1 MTTESIRRRLERC
14 RALLKQDKKLLLM
27 LCGAAVLTVLLLLP
41 AGEKNNKAQPEQP
54 LAQTTQTL
62 EAELC
67 DLLGA
72 IEGVG
77 DVRVMLRTAS
87 SGETVYAANTDGA
100 AETRDAQTSKKEKN
114 SVVIVKNAQG
124 ESGLV
129 VKTTLPAVTG
139 AAVVCKG
146 GGDPVVRARVT
157 ETIRALFGL
166 STNHISVMPM

>member
-1 MTTESIRRRLERC
+1 MTTEPIKGAAR
-14 RALLKQDKKLLLM
+14 RALDLLRQDKKLLLL
-27 LCGAAVLTVLLLLP
+27 LCGAAALLVALLLP
-41 AGEKNNKAQPEQP
+41 NGEKREKNRAEPQQ
-54 LAQTTQTL
+54 AATTQTL

-67 DLLGA
+67 ALLGA

-87 SGETVYAANTDGA
+87 SGETVYAANTDSA
-100 AETRDAQTSKKEKN
+100 ADTRDAQTSSKEKN

-124 ESGLV
+124 ETGLV
-129 VKTTLPAVTG
+129 VETTQPAVTG
-139 AAVVCKG
+139 AAVVCRG
-146 GGDPVVRARVT
+146 GGDPVVRERVT